1 MRTVHASG
9 APQARETRDVQRY
22 LHALHSRARD
32 GALIEVRY
40 RHRGGM
46 RNAFFQHTDTTLA
59 ARTIV
64 RLGISSDVYVGVA
77 PRRTRH
83 GGKHAISEVWALWAD
98 LDDVDAHQALEQLP
112 VAPAILIASGTVGHL
127 HAYFPL
133 RQPVSILA
141 AEAANRRLAA
151 QLGADTGAV
160 TNAATILRPPGTY
173 SFKTSPP
180 APVQLERLEDHLSTA
195 AAVTAGI
202 AADPAPPAT
211 VAPAASTSTQPR
223 AGHDPLRALDPA
235 HYVSVLTGQV
245 VGRSRK
251 IHCPFHDLSVG
262 EAAADG
268 VSPARSAEDASS
280 SDRRAS
286 SDRLLLVAPPVYFK
300 RLTGLR
306 VGPSGKLHCLFHD
319 DRSPSLHVYREP
331 ARGWYCFGC
340 GRGGS
345 VYDLAALLLGRK
357 TRGRDFCELR
367 RELEALLLTG

>member
-1 MRTVHASG
+1 MAIVQRTAR
-9 APQARETRDVQRY
+9 QARETEDVRRY
-22 LHALHSRARD
+22 LHALHGRASQ

-40 RHRGGM
+40 RYRGGM
-46 RNAFFQHTDTTLA
+46 RNAFFAHTDTTVA

-64 RLGISSDVYVGVA
+64 RLAISSDVYVGVA
-77 PRRTRH
+77 SRRSRH

-98 LDDVDAHQALEQLP
+98 LDDADAYHALEQLP
-112 VAPAILIASGTVGHL
+112 VKPAILIASGTVGHL

-133 RQPVSILA
+133 REPVSILA

-151 QLGADTGAV
+151 QLGSDGGAV

-180 APVQLERLEDHLSTA
+180 APVVLERLEDHLSSA

-202 AADPAPPAT
+202 AADPAPPAP

-251 IHCPFHDLSVG
+251 IHCPFHD
-262 EAAADG
+262 
-268 VSPARSAEDASS
+268 
-280 SDRRAS
+280 
-286 SDRLLLVAPPVYFK
+286 
-300 RLTGLR
+300 
-306 VGPSGKLHCLFHD
+306 
-319 DRSPSLHVYREP
+319 DRSPSFHVYEDP
-331 ARGWYCFGC
+331 ADGWYCFGAC
-340 GRGGS
+340 KRHGHT
-345 VYDLAALLLGRK
+345 VYDLAGALWHLQ
-357 TRGRDFCELR
+357 TRGADFLELR
-367 RELEALLLTG
+367 RRLYELFLPGQTPPNAPRRPRTPSGSRA

>member
-1 MRTVHASG
+1 VRAVDASG
-9 APQARETRDVQRY
+9 APQARETSDVQRY
-22 LHALHSRARD
+22 LHALHGRATA

-40 RHRGGM
+40 RHRDGM
-46 RNAFFQHTDTTLA
+46 RHAFFKHTDTTVA

-83 GGKHAISEVWALWAD
+83 GGKHAINEVWALWAD
-98 LDDVDAHQALEQLP
+98 LDTLDAHQALEQLP

-133 RQPVSILA
+133 REPVSILA

-151 QLGADTGAV
+151 ELGADTGAV

-180 APVQLERLEDHLSTA
+180 VPVVLERLEDHLSTA

-202 AADPAPPAT
+202 AADPAPPAP

-251 IHCPFHDLSVG
+251 ICCPFHEDRTPSFHVY
-262 EAAADG
+262 EH
-268 VSPARSAEDASS
+268 AED
-280 SDRRAS
+280 
-286 SDRLLLVAPPVYFK
+286 
-300 RLTGLR
+300 
-306 VGPSGKLHCLFHD
+306 
-319 DRSPSLHVYREP
+319 
-331 ARGWYCFGC
+331 GWYCFGAC
-340 GRGGS
+340 KRHGHT
-345 VYDLAALLLGRK
+345 VYDLAGALWGLQ
-357 TRGRDFCELR
+357 TRGPDFLELR
-367 RELEALLLTG
+367 QRLYELFLPGQTPPKPPRRTRTPSGSRA